1 MRIQQQTYSVTPM
14 TPSHIRT
21 LSKSCLLAAI
31 LALPLHA
38 SRAADMPAVVAA
50 MPSSGLHIDPWKP
63 RLDRTRP
70 IVAVIGENS
79 GTELVDFVVP
89 YGIVA
94 DSGVAEVVA
103 LSTEPG
109 PLRLRP
115 GLRVQTQQT
124 LTSFDDGTPLGADY
138 VIVPAFTEDKV
149 NDPAVLAWLRAQ
161 SAKGATV
168 VSICDGA
175 LAVANAGLFEGH
187 RATGHWA
194 TDGRRRSEHPGT
206 LWVDNVRYV
215 ADGNV
220 VSSAGVSAAIPVSLA
235 LVEAMG
241 GKDAADR
248 TAARLGA
255 TGWSNEHD
263 SHQFRIGAEIVLTYV
278 GNRYL
283 HGNTHLVIPV
293 SDGVDD
299 IALALTL
306 DAYGRTMR
314 SPTSIQ
320 VGSAAGV
327 RSSHGLWLLPANPL
341 VEHPDGELLLWQGPA
356 FAALDHAL
364 DDIRQRYGVRSARY
378 VALGME
384 YAPGYSDR

>member
-1 MRIQQQTYSVTPM
+1 MI
-14 TPSHIRT
+14 PSSIRT

-38 SRAADMPAVVAA
+38 SQAADNPAAVAA
-50 MPSSGLHIDPWKP
+50 IASSDQRINPWKP
-63 RLDRTRP
+63 RLGRTHP

-89 YGIVA
+89 YGVVA
-94 DSGVAEVVA
+94 DSGVADVVA
-103 LSTEPG
+103 LSTGPG
-109 PLRLRP
+109 PLQFRP
-115 GLRVQTQQT
+115 ALSVQTQET
-124 LTSFDDGTPLGADY
+124 LTSFDEGTPLGADY

-161 SAKGATV
+161 SDKGATV

-175 LAVANAGLFEGH
+175 LVVANAGLFEGH

-194 TDGRRRSEHPGT
+194 TDGRRRSEHPGAQ
-206 LWVDNVRYV
+206 WVDDARYV

-255 TGWSNEHD
+255 TDWSDEHD
-263 SHQFRIGAEIVLTYV
+263 SHQFRIGVETVLTYV

-283 HGNTHLVIPV
+283 HGNKHLVIPV

-320 VGSAAGV
+320 VGTAAGV
-327 RSSHGLWLLPANPL
+327 RSSHGLWLLPAKPSAA
-341 VEHPDGELLLWQGPA
+341 HADDALLLWQGPA

-364 DDIRQRYGVRSARY
+364 ADIRQRYGASSARY